1 MELKKYI
8 GFFLF
13 IFLICPIKT
22 FLLKNNNNLSPHII
36 YLRDKNKDKNK
47 NKNKNRLNV
56 KINDIIHFKDK
67 NELRKEIITHSKKL
81 CLHLNEEQLRN
92 IENNLYEFFNNLKLR
107 NINIDLDGKKIREN
121 KENIKSLPLVEHE
134 KIQEKFQTK
143 NLKKEGDY
151 FVIDSNSLPD

>member
-8 GFFLF
+8 GFFLL

-22 FLLKNNNNLSPHII
+22 FILKNNNNLSPYII
-36 YLRDKNKDKNK
+36 YLRH
-47 NKNKNRLNV
+47 KNKNRLNV
-56 KINDIIHFKDK
+56 KINDILNFKDK

-81 CLHLNEEQLRN
+81 CLDLNEEQLRN

-107 NINIDLDGKKIREN
+107 NINIDLDEKKISEN

-151 FVIDSNSLPD
+151 FVIDSNSISD

>member
-22 FLLKNNNNLSPHII
+22 FILKNNNNLSPYII
-36 YLRDKNKDKNK
+36 YLRHQ
-47 NKNKNRLNV
+47 NKNRLNV
-56 KINDIIHFKDK
+56 KINDIINFKDK

-107 NINIDLDGKKIREN
+107 NINIDLDEKKIKEN

-151 FVIDSNSLPD
+151 FVIDSNSLSD